1 MKLSRQ
7 NLFSLFLIGAAFAL
21 SAFLYT
27 RLPDPVPT
35 HWNLQGEADGFTS
48 KPWGALV
55 APLMMVG
62 VMLLF
67 LALPKLSPRGYE
79 IGRFQGVFEILQTS
93 ILGFLLLVHA
103 LALLAGIGAVVDMN
117 RALIPALG
125 ILLAVLGNFMGKL
138 RKNFFIGIRTPWTL
152 ASDEV
157 WLRTHRVGG
166 KLFVLAGIA
175 LFVWGLAGGGLA
187 AVVGV
192 TIAVSLVSIVYS
204 YLIYRRLEG
213 SPGGTG
219 GGSAASG

>member
-7 NLFSLFLIGAAFAL
+7 NLVSLFLIGAAFAL

-35 HWNLQGEADGFTS
+35 HWNLQGEADGFTP
-48 KPWGALV
+48 KPWGPFVLPLV
-55 APLMMVG
+55 MIG
-62 VMLLF
+62 VLLLF

-93 ILGFLLLVHA
+93 ILSFLLLVHA
-103 LALLAGIGAVVDMN
+103 LALLAGVGAVVDMN

-125 ILLAVLGNFMGKL
+125 ILLVVLGNFMGKL